1 VFLLLLIISEFGGAI
16 WALISSTKLEDEMV
30 KAMEVS
36 FSSYTKDKD
45 VVEKWKSLQQQVI
58 FPSAY
63 YNYQPYLISSSSRPP
78 SPKSTTPP
86 SRINLLHLLFY
97 FYYRYSALGPVWAE
111 TRAQSG
117 DWYIALVRCILGKF
131 LGVGC
136 HYFPRPSPVQ
146 DTN

>member
-1 VFLLLLIISEFGGAI
+1 VFLILVIISEFGGAI
-16 WALISSTKLEDEMV
+16 WALISSAKLEDEMA

-45 VVEKWKSLQQQVI
+45 VVEEWKSLQQQVI

-86 SRINLLHLLFY
+86 SRINLLHL
-97 FYYRYSALGPVWAE
+97 YR
-111 TRAQSG
+111 TQ
-117 DWYIALVRCILGKF
+117 I
-131 LGVGC
+131 
-136 HYFPRPSPVQ
+136 
-146 DTN
+146 